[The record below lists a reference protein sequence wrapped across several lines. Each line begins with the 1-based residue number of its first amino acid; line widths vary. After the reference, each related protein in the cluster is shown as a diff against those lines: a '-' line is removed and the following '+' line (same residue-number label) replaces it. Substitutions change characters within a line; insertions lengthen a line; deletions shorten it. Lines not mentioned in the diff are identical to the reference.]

1 MQIHK
6 FSIVNSAKNM
16 RHYNKLQIWN
26 FRMGN
31 A

>member
-6 FSIVNSAKNM
+6 FNILNFAENM
-16 RHYNKLQIWN
+16 RYYNKLQIWN
-26 FRMGN
+26 FRMRN